1 MIKPLNMEK
10 RKKPYWQTTVLI
22 ATTVILMTF
31 VASIQALA
39 QGQTYAVGEKIEV
52 LWSGTWYA
60 AEVLEVKGGQYK
72 IHYADWAST
81 FDEWVKPDRMRRVA
95 KFANDV
101 KAKWGSRDAWRSEY
115 NVGDKVEFS
124 VSGKSADF
132 QTCAVA
138 ENKPEDM
145 MRVKCNAFNDFV
157 AGVYIV
163 HSEGTLRRDKPPQE
177 DDDEP
182 PVKPVK
188 KAGTVS
194 SGSLKIGE
202 YACTGSGGRMMIGLG
217 FKVVSSGRYT
227 DLAGKRS
234 GTFTISNGLIKFQGG
249 HLTGVS
255 GRDLKDNW
263 FTVASQASCGPYK

>member
-1 MIKPLNMEK
+1 MEK
-10 RKKPYWQTTVLI
+10 RTNRNWRTLVCI
-22 ATTVILMTF
+22 AATTVIVVIT
-31 VASIQALA
+31 SNSQAFGQA
-39 QGQTYAVGEKIEV
+39 QTYTVGEKVEV

-60 AEVLEVKGGQYK
+60 AEVIEARAGQYK
-72 IHYADWAST
+72 IHYVDWAST

-95 KFANDV
+95 KFSNDV
-101 KAKWGSRDAWRSEY
+101 KTKWGSRDAWRSEY
-115 NVGDKVEFS
+115 NVGEKVEFS
-124 VSGKSADF
+124 VSGKPADF
-132 QTCAVA
+132 QTCAVS
-138 ENKPEDM
+138 ENKQEDM
-145 MRVKCNAFNDFV
+145 MRVKCNAFKDFV

-182 PVKPVK
+182 TIKPVR
-188 KAGTVS
+188 KAGTAS
-194 SGSLKIGE
+194 SGLKIGE

-227 DLAGKRS
+227 DLAGKRA

-263 FTVASQASCGPYK
+263 FTVASQARCGPYK